1 MLPKRISCIFPV
13 HNEAAVLAKQLK
25 KFVADLKHFSLPVW
39 EIILVENGS
48 RDTSW
53 NIIQSLQNKDR
64 RIRSLRLPQSSY
76 GQAVRTGLE
85 QARGERIFVL
95 NVDFFDVEFMK
106 QSLPLLEVTD
116 IVIASKTLGASDD
129 QRSFV
134 RRWMT
139 YFFNVLLRLVLNYPG
154 TDTHGIKGFKKTQ
167 LLHYSLMRCRTHH
180 ELFDTE
186 LIIRMTRWGAK
197 LIELPITVR
206 EIRPSRYSAIKRLV
220 ATVIDLFSALWSKLL
235 IPGFPQ
241 RLVVADDYGIS
252 ASVNQ
257 VILKV
262 ARQRLVEIVSVL
274 PNVVSDA
281 AIRKLKAIPRV
292 RFSAHLNVVEGKPL
306 LNIDQVPTLVNNE
319 GDFYPSRQFFWRLF
333 WNKIQVAQ
341 IERELMAQI
350 QRLRENGLKINHLD
364 SHQHWHLQPPIG
376 NVVVK
381 LARRFKVKRIRSF
394 DSTRNY
400 LKSKPLRY
408 VGFLV
413 IHLLLRLRFGP
424 NGFSTETVDE
434 IIVHPG
440 TDYDRLPL
448 YNPPK
453 HR

>member
-1 MLPKRISCIFPV
+1 MLAKRIACIFPV

-25 KFVADLKHFSLPVW
+25 KFVVDLKQAGLPVG

-48 RDTSW
+48 QDNSW
-53 NIIQSLQNKDR
+53 RIIE
-64 RIRSLRLPQSSY
+64 SLRRKDGRIQTIRLPHASY
-76 GQAVRTGLE
+76 GEAVRVGLE
-85 QARGERIFVL
+85 HARGERIFVL
-95 NVDFFDVEFMK
+95 NVDFFDVAFM
-106 QSLPLLEVTD
+106 QQALPLLEVTD

-129 QRSFV
+129 QRSFG
-134 RRWMT
+134 RRWVT
-139 YFFNVLLRLVLNYPG
+139 YFFNVLLRLMLNYPG
-154 TDTHGIKGFKKTQ
+154 TDTHGIKGFKKTR

-197 LIELPITVR
+197 LVELPITVR
-206 EIRPSRYSAIKRLV
+206 EIRPSRYSVIKRSV
-220 ATVIDLFSALWSKLL
+220 ATAIDLVSALWSKLL

-257 VILKV
+257 AILKV
-262 ARQRLVEIVSVL
+262 ASRQLVDIVSVM
-274 PNVVSDA
+274 PNMVSKSA
-281 AIRKLKAIPRV
+281 VTQLQAIPKV
-292 RFSAHLNVVEGKPL
+292 SFSAHLNVVEGKPL
-306 LNIDQVPTLVNNE
+306 SNIDDVSTLVNSRGE
-319 GDFYPSRQFFWRLF
+319 FYSSSQFFWRLLGG
-333 WNKIQVAQ
+333 KIQVAQ
-341 IERELMAQI
+341 IERELGTQI
-350 QRLRENGLKINHLD
+350 QRLREHGLKIKHLD

-376 NVVVK
+376 NVVVR
-381 LARRFKVKRIRSF
+381 LARRFKVRQIRSF

-440 TDYDRLPL
+440 TDYDQMAIDSLPR
-448 YNPPK
+448 

>member
-13 HNEAAVLAKQLK
+13 HNEAAVLASQLK
-25 KFVADLKHFSLPVW
+25 KFGADLKNFSLPVW

-53 NIIQSLQNKDR
+53 KIIENLRRKDR
-64 RIRSLRLPQSSY
+64 RIRSLRLPQASY
-76 GQAVRTGLE
+76 GEAMRAGLE
-85 QARGERIFVL
+85 HARGERIFVL
-95 NVDFFDVEFMK
+95 NVDFFDVEFMQ
-106 QSLPLLEVTD
+106 QSLSLLEVTD
-116 IVIASKTLGASDD
+116 IVIASKTLAASDD

-134 RRWMT
+134 RRWVT
-139 YFFNVLLRLVLNYPG
+139 YFFNALLRLVLNYPG
-154 TDTHGIKGFKKTQ
+154 TDTHGIKAFKKTG
-167 LLHYSLMRCRTHH
+167 LLQYALMRCRTHH

-197 LIELPITVR
+197 LVELPIAVR
-206 EIRPSRYSAIKRLV
+206 EIRPSRYSVIKRIV
-220 ATVIDLFSALWSKLL
+220 ATMTDLASALWSKLL

-252 ASVNQ
+252 TFVNQ
-257 VILKV
+257 AILKV
-262 ARQRLVEIVSVL
+262 ARQRLVEIISVL
-274 PNVVSDA
+274 PNMASDSALKQLVALPGVS
-281 AIRKLKAIPRV
+281 I
-292 RFSAHLNVVEGKPL
+292 SAHLNLVEGKPVSA
-306 LNIDQVPTLVNNE
+306 IHEVKTLTNNA
-319 GDFYPSRQFFWRLF
+319 GRLYPSWRFFWRLL
-333 WNKIQVAQ
+333 WGKIHTRE

-350 QRLRENGLKINHLD
+350 QRLRESGLKIKHLD

-381 LARRFKVKRIRSF
+381 LAHQFNVKWIRSF

-408 VGFLV
+408 VGFLL
-413 IHLLLRLRFGP
+413 IHLLLRLRFGT

-440 TDYDRLPL
+440 TDYDRPTID
-448 YNPPK
+448 NPPPY
-453 HR
+453 R